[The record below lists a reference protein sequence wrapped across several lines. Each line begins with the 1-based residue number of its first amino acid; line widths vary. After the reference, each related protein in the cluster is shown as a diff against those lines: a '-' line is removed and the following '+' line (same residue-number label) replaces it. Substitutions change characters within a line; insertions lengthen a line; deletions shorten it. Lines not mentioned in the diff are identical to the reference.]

1 MLSNAGYCVV
11 QYVLGLGDRH
21 PSNIMIKPNGN
32 REWQPLRKQQRS
44 SST

>member
-11 QYVLGLGDRH
+11 QYVLGIGDRH

-32 REWQPLRKQQRS
+32 REK
-44 SST
+44 